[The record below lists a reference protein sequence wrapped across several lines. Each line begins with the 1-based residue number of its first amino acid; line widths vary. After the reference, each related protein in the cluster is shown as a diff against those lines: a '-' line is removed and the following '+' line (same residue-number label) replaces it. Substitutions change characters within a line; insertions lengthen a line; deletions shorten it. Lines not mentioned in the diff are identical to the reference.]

1 MSAVCTPHTSPK
13 GFCQNA
19 RWMFLKGAAA
29 ACLFLGT
36 VTASVAAC
44 KGTFPNP
51 VTDVC
56 WSCLFPM
63 KVAGVRVSSSGV
75 TDPETD
81 APAVCTCQRGP
92 AVVPGFNMSFWEPL
106 RTVEIVREPYCL
118 VSLGGVSMDP
128 GINAPR
134 HGQSSRRS
142 ASAASSFT
150 GAKGGDAVDNIA
162 SGTAFYQ
169 AHWYHTPWLFVLEA
183 VVDTSCLENAA
194 WDLAYLTELDP
205 LWGDALASF
214 VLAPES
220 AIFANPV
227 AVGACALDCTAAGLA
242 APRPELFWCNG
253 CQGSLYPLSGWI
265 ASKTSH
271 LQAWH
276 LIAARMSVKLAREG
290 LLWAAYGKKG
300 QCGPY
305 FEPIP
310 RKDVWRTQLTYPS
323 VTASG
328 SRCCHPL
335 GAPTQ
340 VWGAGKTP
348 AVSGED
354 GAILLWR
361 LRDCCAA
368 MELTNDA
375 L

>member
-1 MSAVCTPHTSPK
+1 MSLTNGRALTRAAGMLCAVVLVLSSF
-13 GFCQNA
+13 GV
-19 RWMFLKGAAA
+19 R
-29 ACLFLGT
+29 
-36 VTASVAAC
+36 AAC
-44 KGTFPNP
+44 KGAFPNP

-63 KVAGVRVSSSGV
+63 KVAGVRVSSEGV
-75 TDPETD
+75 SDPKTD
-81 APAVCTCQRGP
+81 APAVCTCRRG
-92 AVVPGFNMSFWEPL
+92 AVPVPGLNMSFWEPL

-128 GINAPR
+128 GIHAPA
-134 HGQSSRRS
+134 HGRS
-142 ASAASSFT
+142 AQRNASVNASF
-150 GAKGGDAVDNIA
+150 ADNVGEDGMGTPS
-162 SGTAFYQ
+162 SGTAFYK
-169 AHWYHTPWLFVLEA
+169 AHWYHTPWLFILES

-205 LWGDALASF
+205 VWGDALASF
-214 VLAPES
+214 ILAPES

-227 AVGACALDCTAAGLA
+227 AAAACALDCTAAYA
-242 APRPELFWCNG
+242 NAPVNELFWCSG

-265 ASKTSH
+265 AGMTSS

-276 LIAARMSVKLAREG
+276 LIAARMTVKLAREG
-290 LLWAAYGKKG
+290 LLWAAYGEKG

-310 RKDVWRTQLTYPS
+310 RKDVWRTQLVYPT

-328 SRCCHPL
+328 DKCWPL

-340 VWGAGKTP
+340 TWGSGKTP
-348 AVSGED
+348 PYTGED

-361 LRDCCAA
+361 MRDCCASKDL
-368 MELTNDA
+368 MSGTP
-375 L
+375 

>member
-1 MSAVCTPHTSPK
+1 MSLTNGRALARAAGMLCAVVLVLSSF
-13 GFCQNA
+13 GV
-19 RWMFLKGAAA
+19 R
-29 ACLFLGT
+29 
-36 VTASVAAC
+36 AAC
-44 KGTFPNP
+44 KGAFPNP

-63 KVAGVRVSSSGV
+63 KVAGVRVSSEGV
-75 TDPETD
+75 SDPKTD
-81 APAVCTCQRGP
+81 APAVCTCRRG
-92 AVVPGFNMSFWEPL
+92 AVPVPGLNMSFWEPL

-128 GINAPR
+128 GIHAPA
-134 HGQSSRRS
+134 HGRS
-142 ASAASSFT
+142 AQRNASVNASFAGNVGEDGM
-150 GAKGGDAVDNIA
+150 GAPS

-169 AHWYHTPWLFVLEA
+169 AHWYHTPWLFILES

-194 WDLAYLTELDP
+194 WDLAYLTELDAV
-205 LWGDALASF
+205 WGDALASF
-214 VLAPES
+214 ILAPES

-227 AVGACALDCTAAGLA
+227 AAAACALDCTAAYGN
-242 APRPELFWCNG
+242 APVNELFWCSG

-265 ASKTSH
+265 AGMTSS

-276 LIAARMSVKLAREG
+276 LTAARMTVKLAREG
-290 LLWAAYGKKG
+290 LLWAAYGEKG

-310 RKDVWRTQLTYPS
+310 RKDVWRTQLVYPT

-328 SRCCHPL
+328 DKCCRPL

-340 VWGAGKTP
+340 TWGSGKTP
-348 AVSGED
+348 PYTGED

-361 LRDCCAA
+361 MRDCCASKDL
-368 MELTNDA
+368 MSGTP
-375 L
+375 

>member
-1 MSAVCTPHTSPK
+1 MRGQK
-13 GFCQNA
+13 GFVSMVAGLC
-19 RWMFLKGAAA
+19 AAIGIA
-29 ACLFLGT
+29 TSGT
-36 VTASVAAC
+36 AEAGCEGS
-44 KGTFPNP
+44 FPNP

-63 KVAGVRVSSSGV
+63 RIAGTRLSPEGVS
-75 TDPETD
+75 DPNTD
-81 APAVCTCQRGP
+81 ARVICTCQRGP
-92 AVVPGFNMSFWEPL
+92 VAVPGFNMSFWEPL
-106 RTVEIVREPYCL
+106 RTVEVVREPYCL

-128 GINAPR
+128 GLKAPA
-134 HGQSSRRS
+134 HGRS
-142 ASAASSFT
+142 AQRTAGVAASFAGNVGED
-150 GAKGGDAVDNIA
+150 GAGSPEIGA
-162 SGTAFYQ
+162 AFYQ

-205 LWGDALASF
+205 IWGDALASF

-220 AIFANPV
+220 AIFANPMAV
-227 AVGACALDCTAAGLA
+227 AACAMDCTAASVMK
-242 APRPELFWCNG
+242 PRPELFWCSG
-253 CQGSLYPLSGWI
+253 CQGGLYPLAGWV
-265 ASKTSH
+265 AAMTSP

-310 RKDVWRTQLTYPS
+310 RKDVWRTQLVYPT

-328 SRCCHPL
+328 SKCCRPM

-340 VWGAGKTP
+340 IWGAGKTY
-348 AVSGED
+348 AVGGED

-361 LRDCCAA
+361 MRDCCASQNL
-368 MELTNDA
+368 MTGMP
-375 L
+375 

>member
-1 MSAVCTPHTSPK
+1 MSLTNGRALARAAGMLCAVVLVLSSF
-13 GFCQNA
+13 GV
-19 RWMFLKGAAA
+19 R
-29 ACLFLGT
+29 
-36 VTASVAAC
+36 AAC
-44 KGTFPNP
+44 KGAFPNP

-63 KVAGVRVSSSGV
+63 KVAGVRVSREGV
-75 TDPETD
+75 SDPKTD
-81 APAVCTCQRGP
+81 APAVCTCRRG
-92 AVVPGFNMSFWEPL
+92 AVPVPGLNMSFWEPL
-106 RTVEIVREPYCL
+106 RTVEIVRQPYCL

-128 GINAPR
+128 GIHAPA
-134 HGQSSRRS
+134 HGRS
-142 ASAASSFT
+142 AQRNASVNVSFAGNVGEDGMGT
-150 GAKGGDAVDNIA
+150 PS

-169 AHWYHTPWLFVLEA
+169 AHWYHTPWLFILES

-205 LWGDALASF
+205 VWGDALASF
-214 VLAPES
+214 ILAPES

-227 AVGACALDCTAAGLA
+227 AAAACALDCRAAYA
-242 APRPELFWCNG
+242 NAPVNELFWCSG

-265 ASKTSH
+265 AGMTSS

-276 LIAARMSVKLAREG
+276 LIAARMTVKLGREG
-290 LLWAAYGKKG
+290 LLWAAYGEKG

-310 RKDVWRTQLTYPS
+310 RKDVWRTQLVYPT

-328 SRCCHPL
+328 DKCCRPL

-340 VWGAGKTP
+340 TWGSGKTP
-348 AVSGED
+348 PYTGED

-361 LRDCCAA
+361 MRDCCASKDL
-368 MELTNDA
+368 MSGTP
-375 L
+375 

>member
-1 MSAVCTPHTSPK
+1 MSLTNGRALARAAGMLCAVVLVLSSF
-13 GFCQNA
+13 GV
-19 RWMFLKGAAA
+19 R
-29 ACLFLGT
+29 
-36 VTASVAAC
+36 AAC
-44 KGTFPNP
+44 KGAFPNP

-63 KVAGVRVSSSGV
+63 KVAGVRVSREGV
-75 TDPETD
+75 SDPKTD
-81 APAVCTCQRGP
+81 APAVWTCRRG
-92 AVVPGFNMSFWEPL
+92 AVPVPGLNMSFWEPL
-106 RTVEIVREPYCL
+106 RTVEIVRQPYCL

-128 GINAPR
+128 GIHAPA
-134 HGQSSRRS
+134 HGRS
-142 ASAASSFT
+142 AQRNASVNVSFAGNVGEDGMGT
-150 GAKGGDAVDNIA
+150 PS

-169 AHWYHTPWLFVLEA
+169 AHWYHTPWLFILES

-205 LWGDALASF
+205 VWGDALASF
-214 VLAPES
+214 ILAPES

-227 AVGACALDCTAAGLA
+227 AAAACALDCRAAYA
-242 APRPELFWCNG
+242 NAPVNELFWCSG

-265 ASKTSH
+265 AGMTSS

-276 LIAARMSVKLAREG
+276 LIAARMTVKLAREG
-290 LLWAAYGKKG
+290 LLWAAYGEKG

-310 RKDVWRTQLTYPS
+310 RKDVWRTQLVYPT

-328 SRCCHPL
+328 DKCCRPL

-340 VWGAGKTP
+340 TWGSGKTP
-348 AVSGED
+348 PYTGED

-361 LRDCCAA
+361 MRDCCASKDL
-368 MELTNDA
+368 MSGTP
-375 L
+375 

>member
-1 MSAVCTPHTSPK
+1 MSLTNGRALARAAGMLCAVVLVLSSF
-13 GFCQNA
+13 GV
-19 RWMFLKGAAA
+19 R
-29 ACLFLGT
+29 
-36 VTASVAAC
+36 AAC
-44 KGTFPNP
+44 KGAFPNP

-63 KVAGVRVSSSGV
+63 KVAGVRVSREGV
-75 TDPETD
+75 SDPKTD
-81 APAVCTCQRGP
+81 APAVCTCRRG
-92 AVVPGFNMSFWEPL
+92 AVPVPGLNMSFWEPL
-106 RTVEIVREPYCL
+106 RTVEIVRQPYCL

-128 GINAPR
+128 GIHAPAHGRSGQRNA
-134 HGQSSRRS
+134 SVNV
-142 ASAASSFT
+142 SFAGNVGEDGMGT
-150 GAKGGDAVDNIA
+150 PS

-169 AHWYHTPWLFVLEA
+169 AHWYHTPWLFILES

-205 LWGDALASF
+205 VWGDALASF
-214 VLAPES
+214 ILAPES

-227 AVGACALDCTAAGLA
+227 AAAACALDCRAAYA
-242 APRPELFWCNG
+242 NAPVNELFWCSG

-265 ASKTSH
+265 AGMTSS

-276 LIAARMSVKLAREG
+276 LIAARMTVKLAREG
-290 LLWAAYGKKG
+290 LLWAAYGEKG

-310 RKDVWRTQLTYPS
+310 RKDVWRTQLVYPT

-328 SRCCHPL
+328 DKCCRPL

-340 VWGAGKTP
+340 TWGSGKTP
-348 AVSGED
+348 PYTGED

-361 LRDCCAA
+361 MRDCCASKDL
-368 MELTNDA
+368 MSGTP
-375 L
+375 

>member
-1 MSAVCTPHTSPK
+1 MK
-13 GFCQNA
+13 
-19 RWMFLKGAAA
+19 FLLHFALAATLA
-29 ACLFLGT
+29 A
-36 VTASVAAC
+36 ASVASSAAC
-44 KGTFPNP
+44 RGGFPNP

-63 KVAGVRVSSSGV
+63 KVAAARVSAEGV
-75 TDPETD
+75 SDPDTD

-92 AVVPGFNMSFWEPL
+92 AAVPGFNMSFWEPL

-118 VSLGGVSMDP
+118 VSLGGVSMNP
-128 GINAPR
+128 GISAPA
-134 HGQSSRRS
+134 HGRS
-142 ASAASSFT
+142 AQRSGGVNASFA
-150 GAKGGDAVDNIA
+150 GNAGGDGMGTAE

-183 VVDTSCLENAA
+183 VLDTSCLENAA

-205 LWGDALASF
+205 VWADALASF

-220 AIFANPV
+220 AIFSEPAAV
-227 AVGACALDCTAAGLA
+227 AVCALDCTAAA
-242 APRPELFWCNG
+242 VMAPRPELFWCSG
-253 CQGSLYPLSGWI
+253 CQGGLYPLAGWI
-265 ASKTSH
+265 ASMTSP

-290 LLWAAYGKKG
+290 LLWAAYGRRG

-310 RKDVWRTQLTYPS
+310 RKDVWRTQLVHPS

-328 SRCCHPL
+328 SRCCRPL

-340 VWGAGKTP
+340 VWGAGKTAP
-348 AVSGED
+348 VSGED

-361 LRDCCAA
+361 LRDCCAS
-368 MELTNDA
+368 MNLMDGIP
-375 L
+375 